1 VATFSTECETT
12 QQKTSNRWSSSGI
25 WWFSPLYLCLA
36 NMALACIALI
46 YPPHWIVTSLH
57 ERDLAFLNPGLLLVV
72 IASGMSFIFG
82 LLFVSSVF
90 DQGYLKVRRSPPF
103 KTNNRLYNKA
113 LLLIATT
120 IFGET
125 LIAFLLLHKTGTAAF
140 IAALD
145 NPSTGI
151 IFREKLVTIARFHS
165 INILAFETLFYPA
178 LILAFFIILGCGNG
192 RKKMRGLLYFSFG
205 SLSYLLVNFI
215 TFTRWPIMQYLLSM
229 VAVYV
234 LNKNS
239 QEGVSLV
246 KLFRLCMYFLVLA
259 LSIFIFVNALKT
271 QVSGGNAIIGYI
283 MGSYN
288 NAAAVISGSV
298 TQPFS
303 DSSYVTLGALW
314 NAPLIGSHLREI
326 GISSFGLSLPSPHAN
341 ATIAWSTWS
350 DALEKSGLNSMY
362 QWDTV
367 FGSVFGDVSNFF
379 PIVFFVYGAIS
390 QYLFIEFIKL
400 KPYGVLLYI
409 FFMVSVVTW
418 FTSVFISN
426 TTLDDYAFFSVFLC
440 FLIRRDWYSS
450 RYRGR
455 SVEP

>member
-1 VATFSTECETT
+1 MATFSAEYEAT
-12 QQKTSNRWSSSGI
+12 QQTSNRWSSSGI
-25 WWFSPLYLCLA
+25 WGLSPLCLCLA
-36 NMALACIALI
+36 NMALACIAII

-57 ERDLAFLNPGLLLVV
+57 ERDLAFLNPGLVLVV
-72 IASGMSFIFG
+72 IISGMSFIFG
-82 LLFVSSVF
+82 LMFVSLVF

-113 LLLIATT
+113 LLLITIT

-140 IAALD
+140 IAALN
-145 NPSTGI
+145 NPTTGI
-151 IFREKLVTIARFHS
+151 IFREKLVTIARFHT

-178 LILAFFIILGCGNG
+178 LIIAFFIILGYSNG

-215 TFTRWPIMQYLLSM
+215 TFTRWQIMQYLLSM
-229 VAVYV
+229 VAVFV

-239 QEGVSLV
+239 QEGVSLI
-246 KLFRLCMYFLVLA
+246 KLLRLGMYFLVLA

-271 QVSGGNAIIGYI
+271 QISGGNALIGYTI
-283 MGSYN
+283 GSYN
-288 NAAAVISGSV
+288 NAAATISRTVI
-298 TQPFS
+298 QPFA
-303 DSSYVTLGALW
+303 DSSYVALGALW
-314 NAPLIGSHLREI
+314 NAPFIGPHLREI
-326 GISSFGLSLPSPHAN
+326 GISLGLNLPGPHAN
-341 ATIAWSTWS
+341 ATMGWSTWS
-350 DALEKSGLNSMY
+350 DALEKSGLNSIY
-362 QWDTV
+362 QWNTI
-367 FGSVFGDVSNFF
+367 FGSVFGDVSIFF
-379 PIVFFVYGAIS
+379 PIIFFVYGAIS
-390 QYLFIEFIKL
+390 QYLFIEFINLKL
-400 KPYGVLLYI
+400 YGVLLYI

-426 TTLDDYAFFSVFLC
+426 TTLDDYAIFSGFLY